1 MKLDYSGK
9 TVLITGGTR
18 GIGSAMADAFEA
30 AGANLI
36 LTGTKQKDT
45 EVLNT
50 KYSGSQREYFCLDFT
65 NMTSIEDFLIHIK
78 KIAKIDVLINNAG
91 INILDEFVYTKDVD
105 FNKLVEV
112 NLEGPFKISKPIS
125 DDMIKNN
132 YGRILNICSIWSKIT
147 RPRRALYTMTKNALH
162 GLTQTMAVELSKY
175 NIMVNS
181 LSPGF
186 TLTELTRRTNSA
198 DEIKKIESQIPIGRM
213 ASPQEIANIALFLS
227 SDLNTYLTGQNI
239 VVDGG
244 YIIV

>member
-1 MKLDYSGK
+1 MKLDYSNK

-50 KYSGSQREYFCLDFT
+50 KYSGSRREYFYLDFT
-65 NMTSIEDFLIHIK
+65 NMTSIEDFLIRAK
-78 KIAKIDVLINNAG
+78 KVARIDVLINNAG

-112 NLEGPFKISKPIS
+112 NLEGPYKISKVIAEK
-125 DDMIKNN
+125 MTNN
-132 YGRILNICSIWSKIT
+132 KYGRILNICSIWSKIT
-147 RPRRALYTMTKNALH
+147 RPKRALYTMTKNALH

-186 TLTELTRRTNSA
+186 TLTELTMRTNSQ

-244 YIIV
+244 YVIV